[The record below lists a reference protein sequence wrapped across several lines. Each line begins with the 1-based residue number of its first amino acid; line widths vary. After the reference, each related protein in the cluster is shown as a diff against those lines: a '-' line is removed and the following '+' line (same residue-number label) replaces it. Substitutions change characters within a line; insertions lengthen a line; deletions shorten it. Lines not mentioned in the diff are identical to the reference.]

1 MIRRLV
7 LDVLKPHK
15 PSVIDLSLALSS
27 LEGIEGVNIIIYE
40 IDQHVE
46 NAKITIVGSK
56 IDFEV
61 VRKKV
66 EEMGGTIHSVDEVAS
81 GKKIVEAVKTPQDA
95 SARM

>member
-15 PSVIDLSLALSS
+15 PSVIELSHALSS
-27 LEGIEGVNIIIYE
+27 LEGIEGVNILIYE
-40 IDQHVE
+40 IDHRVE
-46 NAKITIVGSK
+46 NAKVTIVGNR
-56 IDFEV
+56 IDFDLV
-61 VRKKV
+61 MKKV

-81 GKKIVEAVKTPQDA
+81 GKKIVDAVKTPQDA